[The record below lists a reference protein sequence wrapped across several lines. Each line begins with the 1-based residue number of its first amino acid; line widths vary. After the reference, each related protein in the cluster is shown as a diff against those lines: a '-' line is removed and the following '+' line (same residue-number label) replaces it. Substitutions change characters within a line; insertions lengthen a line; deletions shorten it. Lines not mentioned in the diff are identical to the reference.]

1 MNFSFKVKKKT
12 KKKTHTSTQS
22 TLTWL
27 ARVDIPPPL
36 NELTGDG
43 PHTGAR
49 QHVSVE
55 HTQFQLVL
63 RLLQLPD
70 HLVDELKVT
79 LAVADEG
86 IEQLRG
92 CIQFSSINV
101 SNTTELLIA
110 RPALRNSL

>member
-1 MNFSFKVKKKT
+1 M
-12 KKKTHTSTQS
+12 
-22 TLTWL
+22 
-27 ARVDIPPPL
+27 DIPPLL
-36 NELTGDG
+36 NEFTGDG
-43 PHTGAR
+43 PHAGAR

-55 HTQFQLVL
+55 HAQFQLVL

-92 CIQFSSINV
+92 CIQFSEINV
-101 SNTTELLIA
+101 SNTAELFIV
-110 RPALRNSL
+110 RPVLRNSL